1 MAVTFLGA
9 GRPPG
14 FKVGTVYLAAE
25 TGGQDS
31 EPRRVCSGLERGESF
46 TLRLI
51 TDTKRGARVQGW
63 SVLLKKQL
71 NVNSFKILR
80 FFFFWWQSFFGIPSG
95 KQGLWFYCWRYTGK
109 RGAHLGRPLGAWAPS
124 TRLRHLMGGLLPRA
138 GVCVHSSNRSMQ
150 GPASLLQELRRN
162 FNYLFLNY
170 WRLSWQRF
178 IHHHQPPKDPSFKSV
193 IEQQGSLQSEALPWT
208 GSLCCI

>member
-1 MAVTFLGA
+1 MAVAFLGA

-31 EPRRVCSGLERGESF
+31 EPRRVCSGLERGDSF

-71 NVNSFKILR
+71 NVHSFKILG
-80 FFFFWWQSFFGIPSG
+80 FFFFWWQSFFGILSG
-95 KQGLWFYCWRYTGK
+95 KQGLWFYCWHYTGK
-109 RGAHLGRPLGAWAPS
+109 RGFTWVDLLEHERP
-124 TRLRHLMGGLLPRA
+124 
-138 GVCVHSSNRSMQ
+138 V
-150 GPASLLQELRRN
+150 PASDTWWGGFCRVVGCVSTPPTDPCRGPLPCFRN
-162 FNYLFLNY
+162 
-170 WRLSWQRF
+170 
-178 IHHHQPPKDPSFKSV
+178 
-193 IEQQGSLQSEALPWT
+193 
-208 GSLCCI
+208 